1 MSLRLS
7 LSVLLGVL
15 GVAIMSSA
23 TAAAMCE
30 PGDFVCR
37 KFSNAPET
45 KPARTSRPRSRPT
58 TTTRTRS
65 RPAAPA
71 VAKTP
76 EPEKREEQENPV
88 RTTMAGPIILSPAPV
103 QVTTLAPG
111 SIEDAPKDL
120 STLVFGSNERIE
132 AATAH
137 CRPAKHSL
145 RRVDCTVAMH
155 RLALTSG
162 NGDGCL
168 ATLKVR
174 DVEFAKDASGRWRNE
189 EAIALCGGRLI
200 RETELFPVAVNG
212 EPQFALRERYEMLGG
227 NQKCAAPYLATR
239 RPLERTFMP
248 NGQER
253 AHRLAC
259 GTVTAH

>member
-1 MSLRLS
+1 MPLRLS
-7 LSVLLGVL
+7 LSFVLGVL
-15 GVAIMSSA
+15 GVAIMSTAS
-23 TAAAMCE
+23 AAANCE
-30 PGDFVCR
+30 PDDFICR
-37 KFSNAPET
+37 KFSSAPNS
-45 KPARTSRPRSRPT
+45 KP
-58 TTTRTRS
+58 TRTRRPPTRS
-65 RPAAPA
+65 RSIPRPSTPA
-71 VAKTP
+71 VADPPALKT
-76 EPEKREEQENPV
+76 REEREDQV
-88 RTTMAGPIILSPAPV
+88 RTTMAGPIVLSPTPV

-120 STLVFGSNERIE
+120 STLVFSSNERIE
-132 AATAH
+132 AATAI

-162 NGDGCL
+162 SGDGCL

-174 DVEFAKDASGRWRNE
+174 NAEFAKDASGRWRNE

-227 NQKCAAPYLATR
+227 NRKCAAPYLATR

-248 NGQER
+248 NVQER